1 MQDPSQWKISVVI
14 PNYNNA
20 PYLAQCI
27 ESVLN
32 QTYVAMEIV
41 VIDDASTDP
50 SMEIIRRYAS
60 SDDRIRV
67 IANDQQLGISRNRH
81 KGIMETTSYWLT
93 TLDSDDYYCDSRK
106 IEAEMTLIRRFVEER
121 GEEVCAFSNIIV
133 VDEKGE
139 FVAKQWPDE
148 KVEEGDIFRGI
159 FSRSSMIPR
168 DFIFSRKQYLQA
180 GGYDPQF
187 NLYEDWDLK
196 IRIARSTRFFF
207 TGLDGIAYRRKG
219 QGLSYA
225 PVSEHVA
232 VIRMIYRKNEA
243 LLRPDEKEYICKG
256 LSGYLQ

>member
-1 MQDPSQWKISVVI
+1 MLDRSHRKISVVI

-20 PYLAQCI
+20 LYLPQCL

-32 QTYVAMEIV
+32 QTFLDIEIV
-41 VIDDASTDP
+41 VIDDASTDH
-50 SMEIIRRYAS
+50 SLEIIGRFAS
-60 SDDRIRV
+60 SDNRIKV
-67 IANDQQLGISRNRH
+67 IANDERLGISRNRH
-81 KGIMETTSYWLT
+81 KGIMEATSYWLT
-93 TLDSDDYYCDSRK
+93 TLDSDDYYCDQRK
-106 IEAEMTLIRRFVEER
+106 IEAEMALVHRFEAEK

-139 FVAKQWPDE
+139 FVMKQWPDE
-148 KVEEGDIFRGI
+148 KVEEGDIFKGV
-159 FSRSSMIPR
+159 FSRTSMIPR
-168 DFIFSRKQYLQA
+168 DFTFNMQQYLNA

-196 IRIARSTRFFF
+196 IRIARNTRFFF

-232 VIRMIYRKNEA
+232 TIRRIYRKNEA
-243 LLRPDEKEYICKG
+243 LLSPDEKDHIFKG